1 MEYRTNDF
9 VSPSGHMMI
18 YGVYDEEANL
28 FLQTLA
34 IKESYHKGELSYE
47 ELMFVRKDENR

>member
-18 YGVYDEEANL
+18 YGVYDEEANS
-28 FLQTLA
+28 FLHTLA
-34 IKESYHKGELSYE
+34 IKESYNKGKVSYE
-47 ELMFVRKDENR
+47 DLMFVGDEKR